1 MQDLLMKFV
10 EGQLDLDAL
19 FNISAEQNL
28 EIEAE
33 ETGELPEREG
43 IDLNLVKRIIR
54 RLILV
59 SVDIKDAAQPAIHS
73 IFTQGTAAIFAYLC
87 DILHI
92 DRGNMETSNRVAKR
106 TFFNLILHAVC
117 LTFAS

>member
-1 MQDLLMKFV
+1 MKFV

-19 FNISAEQNL
+19 FNISTEQNL

-33 ETGELPEREG
+33 ETHDQELPEREG

-59 SVDIKDAAQPAIHS
+59 SVDSVDTKDAAIQS